1 MGNLLSKLQIEHKF
15 WGTYVT
21 IIFKLVQ
28 NWDALQYFLLLTT
41 FQSFIERYSEKF
53 YVDSGGS
60 NFARKISLVL
70 FTSICKSF
78 PFECERTNCN
88 NFFQS
93 SKTVFVGKT
102 CGRGLIWRFLKDSSF
117 VPNLLI
123 ESKFNFFLTLK
134 MDGRFD
140 QNDVFSKNKDS
151 LSSVKMLIKDFFS
164 SKLLIAI
171 CLMKFKKK
179 NLKIRLTQRF
189 KRNPRFVIFLQFLQV
204 FFSLILLAL
213 PCLSQLW
220 AKEAMPQKH
229 SFLSFVI

>member
-1 MGNLLSKLQIEHKF
+1 MWNLLSKLQIEHKF

-28 NWDALQYFLLLTT
+28 NWDALQHFLLLTT

-140 QNDVFSKNKDS
+140 QNDVFSKNKD
-151 LSSVKMLIKDFFS
+151 
-164 SKLLIAI
+164 
-171 CLMKFKKK
+171 
-179 NLKIRLTQRF
+179 
-189 KRNPRFVIFLQFLQV
+189 
-204 FFSLILLAL
+204 
-213 PCLSQLW
+213 
-220 AKEAMPQKH
+220 
-229 SFLSFVI
+229 

>member
-1 MGNLLSKLQIEHKF
+1 MHRTENLLSKLQIEHKF
-15 WGTYVT
+15 WGTYAS

-41 FQSFIERYSEKF
+41 LQSLIERYSEKF

-60 NFARKISLVL
+60 NFARKISLAL
-70 FTSICKSF
+70 FTSICKRF

-88 NFFQS
+88 KFFQS

-102 CGRGLIWRFLKDSSF
+102 CRRGLIWRFLKDSSF

-134 MDGRFD
+134 IDGRFD

-151 LSSVKMLIKDFFS
+151 LSSVKMLTKDFF
-164 SKLLIAI
+164 
-171 CLMKFKKK
+171 
-179 NLKIRLTQRF
+179 R
-189 KRNPRFVIFLQFLQV
+189 RNFWSRFVWWN
-204 FFSLILLAL
+204 SRKKT
-213 PCLSQLW
+213 W
-220 AKEAMPQKH
+220 R
-229 SFLSFVI
+229 

>member
-1 MGNLLSKLQIEHKF
+1 MENLLSKLQIEHKF
-15 WGTYVT
+15 WGTYAS

-41 FQSFIERYSEKF
+41 LQSLFERYSEKF

-60 NFARKISLVL
+60 NFARKISLAL
-70 FTSICKSF
+70 FTSICKRF

-88 NFFQS
+88 KFFQS

-102 CGRGLIWRFLKDSSF
+102 CRRGLIWRFLKDSSF

-151 LSSVKMLIKDFFS
+151 LSSVKMLIKDFF
-164 SKLLIAI
+164 
-171 CLMKFKKK
+171 
-179 NLKIRLTQRF
+179 R
-189 KRNPRFVIFLQFLQV
+189 RNFWSRFVWWNSRKKLEDKIDSKIQTKPKICNLSSVSPGFFFLD
-204 FFSLILLAL
+204 SLG
-213 PCLSQLW
+213 
-220 AKEAMPQKH
+220 
-229 SFLSFVI
+229 SFLVSTHEFILK

>member
-1 MGNLLSKLQIEHKF
+1 MHRTENLRSKLQIEHKF
-15 WGTYVT
+15 WGTYAS

-41 FQSFIERYSEKF
+41 LQSLFERYSEKF

-60 NFARKISLVL
+60 NFARKISLAL
-70 FTSICKSF
+70 FTSICKRF

-88 NFFQS
+88 KFFQS

-102 CGRGLIWRFLKDSSF
+102 CRRGLIWRFLKDSSF

-134 MDGRFD
+134 IDGRFD

-151 LSSVKMLIKDFFS
+151 LSSVKMLIKVFFVETFDRDLFDEIQEKKLEDKIDSKIQTKPKICNLS
-164 SKLLIAI
+164 SVS
-171 CLMKFKKK
+171 
-179 NLKIRLTQRF
+179 
-189 KRNPRFVIFLQFLQV
+189 PG
-204 FFSLILLAL
+204 FFSLILLG
-213 PCLSQLW
+213 LSC
-220 AKEAMPQKH
+220 
-229 SFLSFVI
+229 V